1 MDIYTEY
8 SAAQRQL
15 AGDPRISRLG
25 PAPLEPLCLR
35 TFICTA
41 GLKNNYRQGWA
52 GKRFGGGKVTRL
64 EIRIVLMYNS

>member
-41 GLKNNYRQGWA
+41 GLKKNYRQIA
-52 GKRFGGGKVTRL
+52 RGGRENGLGAEKSPASRL
-64 EIRIVLMYNS
+64 ELY